1 MNELLLV
8 LALVAATSE
17 QDVKRHVVQG
27 YVPQTIA
34 TQVLDI
40 DTYMLT
46 STPKHDMRCW
56 TTNIMHSDGSFTPKV
71 QCN

>member
-8 LALVAATSE
+8 VALVAQTSE

-46 STPKHDMRCW
+46 STPKHEMRCW
-56 TTNIMHSDGSFTPKV
+56 TANIHHSDGSFTPKV